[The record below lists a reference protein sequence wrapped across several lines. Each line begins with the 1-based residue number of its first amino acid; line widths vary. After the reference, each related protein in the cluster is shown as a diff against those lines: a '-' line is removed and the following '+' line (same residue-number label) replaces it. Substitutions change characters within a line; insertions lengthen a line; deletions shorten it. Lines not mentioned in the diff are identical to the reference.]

1 MRALLRI
8 EGSDGVATNAP
19 CCVKLRAPM
28 VRVELDSEIALKSG
42 VSYHM
47 MLAHESG
54 EPFERVEVFSTDRP
68 LLAPVSVKAIAL
80 TLEEPASRGQQTWT
94 PTEDRMLRELA
105 ETGSSSTWIALKL
118 GRSVEDVLRHAAE
131 IDASLARE

>member
-1 MRALLRI
+1 M
-8 EGSDGVATNAP
+8 P
-19 CCVKLRAPM
+19 CGVKLRAPM

-80 TLEEPASRGQQTWT
+80 TLEEPGSRGQQTWT
-94 PTEDRMLRELA
+94 PMEDRMLRELA
-105 ETGSSSTWIALKL
+105 ETGSSPTWIALKL
-118 GRSVEDVLRHAAE
+118 GRTVEDVLRHAAE

>member
-8 EGSDGVATNAP
+8 EGSDGLATTTP
-19 CCVKLRAPM
+19 CGVKLHAPV

-68 LLAPVSVKAIAL
+68 LLAPISVKAIAL
-80 TLEEPASRGQQTWT
+80 TLEEPASRGEPTWT
-94 PTEDRMLRELA
+94 PKEDRVLRELA
-105 ETGSSSTWIALKL
+105 EAGSSPYWIALKL
-118 GRSVEDVLRHAAE
+118 GRAVEDVLRRVAA
-131 IDASLARE
+131 IDATLARD

>member
-8 EGSDGVATNAP
+8 EGSDGLATTTP
-19 CCVKLRAPM
+19 CGVKLHAPL

-68 LLAPVSVKAIAL
+68 LLAPISVKAIAL
-80 TLEEPASRGQQTWT
+80 TLEEPAGRGEPAWT
-94 PTEDRMLRELA
+94 PKEDRVLRELA
-105 ETGSSSTWIALKL
+105 EAGSSPYWIALKL
-118 GRSVEDVLRHAAE
+118 GRAVEDVLRRVAA
-131 IDASLARE
+131 IDAPLARE

>member
-1 MRALLRI
+1 
-8 EGSDGVATNAP
+8 
-19 CCVKLRAPM
+19 M

-80 TLEEPASRGQQTWT
+80 TLEEPAIRGQQAWT
-94 PTEDRMLRELA
+94 PAEDGVLRELA
-105 ETGSSSTWIALKL
+105 ETGSRSNWIALKL
-118 GRSVEDVLRHAAE
+118 GRTIEDVRRRAAE
-131 IDASLARE
+131 IDASLAGD

>member
-1 MRALLRI
+1 
-8 EGSDGVATNAP
+8 
-19 CCVKLRAPM
+19 M

-68 LLAPVSVKAIAL
+68 LLAPISVKAIAL
-80 TLEEPASRGQQTWT
+80 TLEEPASRGQQAWT
-94 PTEDRMLRELA
+94 PKEDRVLRELV
-105 ETGSSSTWIALKL
+105 ESGSSSTWIALKL
-118 GRSVEDVLRHAAE
+118 GRTVEDVLRHAAE